1 MQLEYLGYCLS
12 VPQTISNAFLLW
24 VLFSTKGNPSFCPGT
39 QQLSWARAQLV
50 PCMT

>member
-12 VPQTISNAFLLW
+12 VPQTASNAFLLW
-24 VLFSTKGNPSFCPGT
+24 VLFSTKENPSFCPGT
-39 QQLSWARAQLV
+39 QQCSWARAQLV